1 VLLLIVWG
9 GVVALTL
16 VVLGAIGYG
25 LAGAFGRL
33 SREVAAAQRD
43 VAPLREQAQAI
54 AADRSE

>member
-9 GVVALTL
+9 GVVALSV

-33 SREVAAAQRD
+33 SREVEAAQRD
-43 VAPLREQAQAI
+43 VRPLIEQAQAV
-54 AADRSE
+54 AADRS

>member
-1 VLLLIVWG
+1 VVLLIVWG
-9 GVVALTL
+9 AAVVLAL

-33 SREVAAAQRD
+33 TKEVAAAQRD
-43 VAPLREQAQAI
+43 VAPLLEQAQAV